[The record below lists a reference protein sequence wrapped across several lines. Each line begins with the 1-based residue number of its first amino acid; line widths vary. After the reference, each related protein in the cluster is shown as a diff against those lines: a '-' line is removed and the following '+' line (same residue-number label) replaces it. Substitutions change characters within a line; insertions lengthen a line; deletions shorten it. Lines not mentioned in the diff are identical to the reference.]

1 MRITMELFEKYL
13 CKEVNIFSSVFFKYK
28 LIRNRNLR
36 KKFEQYKIMSN
47 NLKYM
52 FVINK
57 YEIEIK
63 EDKKFIKTD
72 SLFDQY
78 LMQNKKEDDI
88 LNYFDR
94 AYSK

>member
-1 MRITMELFEKYL
+1 MELFEKYL
-13 CKEVNIFSSVFFKYK
+13 CKEINIFSSVFFKFK
-28 LIRNRNLR
+28 LIRNRSLK

-57 YEIEIK
+57 HETEIK
-63 EDKKFIKTD
+63 EDKKLKKTD
-72 SLFDQY
+72 SLFYQY
-78 LMQNKKEDDI
+78 LMQNKKDDDI

>member
-1 MRITMELFEKYL
+1 MELFEKYL
-13 CKEVNIFSSVFFKYK
+13 CKEVNIFISVFFKFR

-52 FVINK
+52 FIINK
-57 YEIEIK
+57 HEIEIK
-63 EDKKFIKTD
+63 GDKKFQKTD

-78 LMQNKKEDDI
+78 LMQNNKENDI
-88 LNYFDR
+88 RNYFDH